1 MTKVLI
7 EAGWVIPEAKREAV
21 IRHGAMLIENDRIV
35 SVGDTKTLRETV
47 SPDRVIRAP
56 DCALLPGFVNT
67 HTHLVGGFNKG
78 ITEDVSGHGL
88 FQRARPL
95 QENFV
100 TAENMYYPAFVHGME
115 MLMTGTTTINEN
127 WWNQDTS
134 AKVVKDLGIRAVLA
148 EMVRESDM
156 VVNKPGS
163 TERKWDRSLAEFGLE
178 QAEALIKNWHG
189 HDNGRITCR
198 VGPHAPDMLTEW
210 GFEKVLDLA
219 RKYDVGLHMHLAQIP
234 GEAEFVKAAYG
245 MSPVELMQKWGV
257 LGPRTMGVHCV
268 FMDERDV
275 EILSDTKTAM
285 SHTAYLVAKRGYFPP
300 MEKIYGTGIQVTLGS
315 DWCSNDMW
323 MIMRAAIL
331 LARVQSG
338 KHSILTGYDALRLAT
353 IEGAKS
359 LGLDSDIGTL
369 EKGKKA
375 DCILVNLAN
384 PSCQPIRDEDIITNL
399 VFNANGSDVTHVF
412 VDGRSLVEDRRLTRH
427 DNDRVMGEAQRA
439 ASKVWTEAAR
449 LFD

>member
-7 EAGWVIPEAKREAV
+7 EAGWVIPEAQREAV
-21 IRHGAMLIENDRIV
+21 IRDGAILIENDRIA
-35 SVGDTKTLRETV
+35 SVGEAKVLRATAGA
-47 SPDRVIRAP
+47 DRVIRAP
-56 DCALLPGFVNT
+56 QSALLPGFVNT

-163 TERKWDRSLAEFGLE
+163 TERKWDRSLAESGLE
-178 QAEALIKNWHG
+178 KAEALIKKWHG

-210 GFEKVLDLA
+210 GFEKVLALA
-219 RKYDVGLHMHLAQIP
+219 AKFDVGLHMHLAQIP
-234 GEAEFVKAAYG
+234 GEAEFVQSAYG
-245 MSPVELMQKWGV
+245 LSPVELMQKWGV

-268 FMDERDV
+268 FVDERDV

-300 MEKIYGTGIQVTLGS
+300 MQKIYGTGIQVTFGS

-359 LGLDSDIGTL
+359 LGLESDVGTL
-369 EKGKKA
+369 EAGKKA

-412 VDGRSLVEDRRLTRH
+412 VDGRPLVEDRRLTRF
-427 DNDRVMGEAQRA
+427 DQDRVLGEAQRA
-439 ASKVWTEAAR
+439 ASAVWTQAAR
-449 LFD
+449 LFE